1 MIKLSV
7 FGLVIIAAV
16 VFFSYLYLFITDI
29 EDAYFQFTARSS
41 MVSDFIVEKIK
52 SSENIE
58 KIIADLKY
66 ARDIQKIVYDGKEH
80 DFRKDTD
87 GTIGLE
93 RLVKNDKNAIFY
105 FSKTRYNK
113 LVHEKRYTYLIQ
125 FFLFI
130 LTLLLMHLIYK
141 ITRKEVEERDFI
153 EIQNKSIE
161 LKKKVSY
168 LETTYEVGRTV
179 VTELVLDKLLEKI
192 IVKISEVYG
201 EVKRISIMLYDPSRD
216 ILEIRSSRGLS
227 EEVIAKGFIRTEDG
241 ISGTVLKSGKAML
254 INSEEKS
261 VESEKLIN
269 ISEIT
274 SSMCVPIK
282 YDKDVIG
289 VISISDRNNGE
300 KFDQED
306 LALLESLSYYV
317 AIALNNAKLYD
328 EVDSKL
334 LILSSLQ
341 IMTGLINSDLESC
354 KMFEVVENMTNKIMP
369 EVKDIYIFQYD
380 EEKRKLWNEH
390 YEFKID
396 NDTSLFGYILH
407 KGEPVTFSS
416 DDKKIFTEIE
426 IDFIRNAAA
435 LPFRIKSEFVGLIL
449 LTDKKGIPFNEGDI
463 KLINIICNGLAISIK
478 NKRLYN
484 DLDSSYYMA
493 VRALANAIDASDT
506 YTHGHSL
513 RVTEYSLLIGRGLE
527 LKEEKLK
534 SLQFSAMLHDVGKI
548 SIKSEVLSK
557 PGKLNEEEFEMIKK
571 HPENGA
577 TIIAPVEIFKEK
589 IPGVKYHHEKFDG
602 TGYPE
607 GLKGEEIPLIARIIT
622 VADAYDAMTSTRPYR
637 SALTDEIAKEE
648 INKNSGNQFDPEIA
662 KLFLEILDTKKN
674 IIDRIKSLGK

>member
-341 IMTGLINSDLESC
+341 IMTGLINSDLESS

-369 EVKDIYIFQYD
+369 EVKDIYI
-380 EEKRKLWNEH
+380 
-390 YEFKID
+390 
-396 NDTSLFGYILH
+396 
-407 KGEPVTFSS
+407 
-416 DDKKIFTEIE
+416 
-426 IDFIRNAAA
+426 
-435 LPFRIKSEFVGLIL
+435 
-449 LTDKKGIPFNEGDI
+449 
-463 KLINIICNGLAISIK
+463 
-478 NKRLYN
+478 
-484 DLDSSYYMA
+484 
-493 VRALANAIDASDT
+493 
-506 YTHGHSL
+506 
-513 RVTEYSLLIGRGLE
+513 
-527 LKEEKLK
+527 
-534 SLQFSAMLHDVGKI
+534 
-548 SIKSEVLSK
+548 
-557 PGKLNEEEFEMIKK
+557 
-571 HPENGA
+571 
-577 TIIAPVEIFKEK
+577 
-589 IPGVKYHHEKFDG
+589 
-602 TGYPE
+602 
-607 GLKGEEIPLIARIIT
+607 
-622 VADAYDAMTSTRPYR
+622 
-637 SALTDEIAKEE
+637 
-648 INKNSGNQFDPEIA
+648 
-662 KLFLEILDTKKN
+662 
-674 IIDRIKSLGK
+674 